1 MLEKTLDETSGI
13 RQGDVDTLFYYIAYY
28 NPLGNEVA
36 FNFLSNRWDD
46 IQTLVSKFSKQ
57 IQLIN
62 VEKTNGLF
70 YRLGNN
76 YCVDLFNYI
85 CYRLNTEADKAKVI
99 HF

>member
-13 RQGDVDTLFYYIAYY
+13 QRGDVDTLFYYIAYY

-36 FNFLSNRWDD
+36 FNFLSNRWDE

-62 VEKTNGLF
+62 VKKRMVCFTDSVTIIALI
-70 YRLGNN
+70 YSTTSAT
-76 YCVDLFNYI
+76 D
-85 CYRLNTEADKAKVI
+85 
-99 HF
+99 